1 VHSAARVHASP
12 RLCVLLTQPFTVP
25 HGNRGELMTGPEP
38 ASSREIARVKSAA
51 TRAVLLPVV
60 DLAGYLASSALWL
73 ARAAAH
79 VEVAAASA
87 RRRRHAVR
95 PVPAQEAGAPE
106 ARAARGS

>member
-1 VHSAARVHASP
+1 MTGFEPASP
-12 RLCVLLTQPFTVP
+12 RD
-25 HGNRGELMTGPEP
+25 
-38 ASSREIARVKSAA
+38 IARVKSAA

-87 RRRRHAVR
+87 RRHAVR
-95 PVPAQEAGAPE
+95 PVPTPEAGTPE
-106 ARAARGS
+106 AQAARDS